1 MIPNSRPG
9 RNIDL
14 NATEIMRNNVLDTY
28 FAVRPGQPEVS
39 DCTCGQPQHGVRD
52 CPPSLQDCRRTEYR
66 VPDLCNIV
74 SPEVVAVM
82 NRVPSL
88 TSCSTLLEP
97 KLRHTLAHLTLPSHM
112 CGLLPIAVDS
122 GLAVPCAS
130 PRLPLV
136 LPHQGL
142 WTVLLLH
149 ISAGSLR
156 FGTDVVD

>member
-9 RNIDL
+9 RGIDS
-14 NATEIMRNNVLDTY
+14 NATEIMRNNVLDTDS
-28 FAVRPGQPEVS
+28 AVRPGQPEVS
-39 DCTCGQPQHGVRD
+39 DSACGQLQHGVRD

-97 KLRHTLAHLTLPSHM
+97 HLRHTLAHPTLPSYT

-122 GLAVPCAS
+122 GLAVPCAI
-130 PRLPLV
+130 PCLPLV
-136 LPHQGL
+136 LHHQGL

-149 ISAGSLR
+149 ICAGSLR

>member
-1 MIPNSRPG
+1 MIQNSRPG

-14 NATEIMRNNVLDTY
+14 NASEIMRNNVLDTY

-39 DCTCGQPQHGVRD
+39 DCACGQLQHGVRD

-66 VPDLCNIV
+66 APDLCNIV

-122 GLAVPCAS
+122 GLAVPCAI